1 MTKTKIVATLGPATR
16 TRERIVGLMD
26 AGVSVFRL
34 NFSHGEPQE
43 HAQAAELVRG
53 LAEERQAAIAILQDL
68 QGPKIRTGS
77 LAGGQGVTLQE
88 GDRFSITTHP
98 VRGNANLVST
108 TYALLPKDVRAGDRI
123 LLDDGK
129 IELRVLETNPSTV
142 TTVVVQ
148 GGLLQEHKGINLPG
162 VAISAPALTQKDRA
176 DLEFGLS
183 LGVDAIALSF
193 VRKPED
199 IIELKEIIRA
209 HGQFTPVIA
218 KLEKP
223 EALDHLDVI
232 LEASDGVMVARG
244 DLGVELSAEK
254 VPSAQKAIIEAAHRK
269 RKLAIT
275 ATQMLES
282 MIHAPQ
288 PTRAEASDIA
298 NAVFDGTDAL
308 MLSGET
314 AIGEFPVE
322 SGLAMATIAREAETN
337 LDRWGYRF
345 PADDPCPHPTEGVA
359 HAAMDLAR
367 NIGAGA
373 IVAFTRSGRTALFL
387 SKLRG
392 SVPVIAMT
400 PNAKTYRWLALAWGV
415 TPHLCPEV
423 ASMRQI
429 LAEVEGLKGTFPFIQ
444 AGSLVVLAGGWP
456 VGKQSPTNFLLAHA
470 ID

>member
-1 MTKTKIVATLGPATR
+1 MIKTKIVATLGPATR
-16 TRERIVGLMD
+16 ARERIIGLMD
-26 AGVSVFRL
+26 AGASVFRL
-34 NFSHGEPQE
+34 NFSHGDPQK

-53 LAEERQAAIAILQDL
+53 LAEERHLAIAILQDL
-68 QGPKIRTGS
+68 QGPKIRTGC
-77 LAGGQGVTLQE
+77 LADGQGVTLQA
-88 GDRFSITTHP
+88 GDHFSITTDP

-108 TYALLPKDVRAGDRI
+108 TYTLLPRDVRSGDRI

-129 IELRVLETNPSTV
+129 IELRVLETDPSTV
-142 TTVVVQ
+142 ITVVVQ

-162 VAISAPALTQKDRA
+162 IAVSAPALTQKDRA

-193 VRKPED
+193 VRKPQD
-199 IIELKEIIRA
+199 IVELKEILRA
-209 HGQFTPVIA
+209 RGQSTPVIA

-223 EALDHLDVI
+223 EALDRLDAI
-232 LEASDGVMVARG
+232 LEVSDGVMVARG
-244 DLGVELSAEK
+244 DLGVELSTEK
-254 VPSAQKAIIEAAHRK
+254 VPSAQKMIIETAHRK
-269 RKLAIT
+269 RKLVIT

-282 MIHAPQ
+282 MIHAPS
-288 PTRAEASDIA
+288 PTRAEASDVA

-314 AIGEFPVE
+314 AIGEFPLEAVR
-322 SGLAMATIAREAETN
+322 AMATIAGEAETN

-345 PADDPCPHPTEGVA
+345 PKEDPCLDSSEGVA
-359 HAAMDLAR
+359 HAALDLAR

-387 SKLRG
+387 SKLRD
-392 SVPVIAMT
+392 SIPVIAMT
-400 PNAKTYRWLALAWGV
+400 PNAKTFRWLAFAWGV

-423 ASMRQI
+423 TSMQQI
-429 LAEVEGLKGTFPFIQ
+429 LAEVEALKGDFPFVR

-456 VGKQSPTNFLLAHA
+456 VGKQSPTNFLLAHS
-470 ID
+470 IG

>member
-16 TRERIVGLMD
+16 AREQIVGLMD

-34 NFSHGEPQE
+34 NFSHGDPQE
-43 HAQAAELVRG
+43 HAQAAELVRS
-53 LAEERQAAIAILQDL
+53 LAQERHLAIAILQDL

-88 GDRFSITTHP
+88 GDHFSITTHP
-98 VRGNANLVST
+98 VRGNAHLVST
-108 TYALLPKDVRAGDRI
+108 TYSLLPQDVHTGDRI

-129 IELRVLETNPSTV
+129 IGLRVLETDPSTI

-209 HGQFTPVIA
+209 HGQSTPVIA

-223 EALDHLDVI
+223 EALDHLDAIMEVT
-232 LEASDGVMVARG
+232 DGVMVARG

-254 VPSAQKAIIEAAHRK
+254 VPSAQKVIIEAAHRK
-269 RKLAIT
+269 RKLVIT

-322 SGLAMATIAREAETN
+322 AGLAMATIAREAETN
-337 LDRWGYRF
+337 LARWGYRF
-345 PADDPCPHPTEGVA
+345 PTEDPCPHPSEGVA
-359 HAAMDLAR
+359 HAALDLAG

-392 SVPVIAMT
+392 AVPVIAMT
-400 PNAKTYRWLALAWGV
+400 PSAQTYRWLAFAWDV

-423 ASMRQI
+423 SSMQQI
-429 LAEVEGLKGTFPFIQ
+429 LAEVDALKGSFPFVQ
-444 AGSLVVLAGGWP
+444 VGSLVVLAGGWP
-456 VGKQSPTNFLLAHA
+456 VGKQSPTNFLLVHS

>member
-16 TRERIVGLMD
+16 ARERIAQLMD

-34 NFSHGEPQE
+34 NFSHGDPQE
-43 HAQAAELVRG
+43 HAQTAELVRG
-53 LAEERQAAIAILQDL
+53 LADERHVAIAILQDL

-88 GDRFSITTHP
+88 GDHFSITTDP
-98 VRGNANLVST
+98 VRGNVNLVST
-108 TYALLPKDVRAGDRI
+108 TYSLLPQDVHTGDRI

-129 IELRVLETNPSTV
+129 IGLRVLETDPSTI

-148 GGLLQEHKGINLPG
+148 GGLLQEHKGINLSG
-162 VAISAPALTQKDRA
+162 VAISAPALTEKDRA

-199 IIELKEIIRA
+199 IVELKEIIRA
-209 HGQFTPVIA
+209 HGQSTPVIA

-223 EALDHLDVI
+223 EALDHLDAIV
-232 LEASDGVMVARG
+232 EAADGVMVARG
-244 DLGVELSAEK
+244 DLGAELSAEK
-254 VPSAQKAIIEAAHRK
+254 VPSAQKVLIEAAHRK
-269 RKLAIT
+269 RKLVIT

-322 SGLAMATIAREAETN
+322 AGLAMATITREAETN

-345 PADDPCPHPTEGVA
+345 PAEDPCLHSSEGVA
-359 HAAMDLAR
+359 HAALDLAR
-367 NIGAGA
+367 NIGAEA

-392 SVPVIAMT
+392 TIPVIAMT
-400 PNAKTYRWLALAWGV
+400 PNAQTYRWLAFAWGV
-415 TPHLCPEV
+415 TPHRCLEV
-423 ASMRQI
+423 SSMQQI
-429 LAEVEGLKGTFPFIQ
+429 LAEVDALKGTFPFVR
-444 AGSLVVLAGGWP
+444 AGSLLVLAGGWP

>member
-16 TRERIVGLMD
+16 PRERIARLMD

-34 NFSHGEPQE
+34 NFSHGDPQE

-53 LAEERQAAIAILQDL
+53 LAEERHLAIAILQDL

-88 GDRFSITTHP
+88 GDHFSITTHP
-98 VRGNANLVST
+98 VLGNANLVST
-108 TYALLPKDVRAGDRI
+108 TYSLLPQDVRTGDRI

-129 IELRVLETNPSTV
+129 IELRVLETDPSTI

-162 VAISAPALTQKDRA
+162 VVISAPALTQKDRA
-176 DLEFGLS
+176 DLKFGLS

-209 HGQFTPVIA
+209 HGQSTPVIA

-223 EALDHLDVI
+223 EALDHLDAI
-232 LEASDGVMVARG
+232 LEAADGVMVARG

-269 RKLAIT
+269 RKLVIT

-322 SGLAMATIAREAETN
+322 AGLAMATIAGEAERN

-345 PADDPCPHPTEGVA
+345 AAEDPCLHSSEGVA
-359 HAAMDLAR
+359 HAALDLAR

-392 SVPVIAMT
+392 AIPVIAMT
-400 PNAKTYRWLALAWGV
+400 PNAQTYRRLAFAWGV
-415 TPHLCPEV
+415 TPHLCLEV
-423 ASMRQI
+423 SSMQQI
-429 LAEVEGLKGTFPFIQ
+429 LAEVDALKGLFPSVQ
-444 AGSLVVLAGGWP
+444 AGFLVVLAGGWP

>member
-1 MTKTKIVATLGPATR
+1 
-16 TRERIVGLMD
+16 
-26 AGVSVFRL
+26 
-34 NFSHGEPQE
+34 
-43 HAQAAELVRG
+43 
-53 LAEERQAAIAILQDL
+53 
-68 QGPKIRTGS
+68 
-77 LAGGQGVTLQE
+77 
-88 GDRFSITTHP
+88 
-98 VRGNANLVST
+98 
-108 TYALLPKDVRAGDRI
+108 
-123 LLDDGK
+123 
-129 IELRVLETNPSTV
+129 LRVLETDPSTV

-162 VAISAPALTQKDRA
+162 VAVSAPALTQKDRA

-193 VRKPED
+193 VRKPQD
-199 IIELKEIIRA
+199 IIELKQIVRA
-209 HGQFTPVIA
+209 HGQSTPVIA

-223 EALDHLDVI
+223 EALDQLDAI

-254 VPSAQKAIIEAAHRK
+254 VPSAQKTIIEAAHRK
-269 RKLAIT
+269 RKLVIT

-322 SGLAMATIAREAETN
+322 AGRAMVTIASEAETN

-345 PADDPCPHPTEGVA
+345 PADDPCPHPAEGVA
-359 HAAMDLAR
+359 HAALDLAR

-373 IVAFTRSGRTALFL
+373 IVAG
-387 SKLRG
+387 
-392 SVPVIAMT
+392 P
-400 PNAKTYRWLALAWGV
+400 
-415 TPHLCPEV
+415 LCFCRNCG
-423 ASMRQI
+423 A
-429 LAEVEGLKGTFPFIQ
+429 PFR
-444 AGSLVVLAGGWP
+444 
-456 VGKQSPTNFLLAHA
+456 
-470 ID
+470 

>member
-16 TRERIVGLMD
+16 ARERIAQLIDV
-26 AGVSVFRL
+26 GVSVFRL
-34 NFSHGEPQE
+34 NFSHGDPQE

-53 LAEERQAAIAILQDL
+53 LADERHVAIAILQDL
-68 QGPKIRTGS
+68 QGPKIRIGS

-88 GDRFSITTHP
+88 GDHFSITTHP
-98 VRGNANLVST
+98 VCGNANLVST
-108 TYALLPKDVRAGDRI
+108 TYSLLPQDVHTGDRI

-129 IELRVLETNPSTV
+129 IELRVLETDPSTI
-142 TTVVVQ
+142 TTVVAQ
-148 GGLLQEHKGINLPG
+148 GGFLQEHKGINLPG

-209 HGQFTPVIA
+209 HGQSTPVIA

-223 EALDHLDVI
+223 EALDHLDAI
-232 LEASDGVMVARG
+232 LEATDGVMVARG

-254 VPSAQKAIIEAAHRK
+254 VPSAQKVIIEAAHRK
-269 RKLAIT
+269 RKLVIT

-322 SGLAMATIAREAETN
+322 AGLAMATIAREAETN

-345 PADDPCPHPTEGVA
+345 PAEDPCLHSSEGVA
-359 HAAMDLAR
+359 HAALDLAR

-392 SVPVIAMT
+392 TIPVIAMT
-400 PNAKTYRWLALAWGV
+400 PNAQTYRWLAFAWGV
-415 TPHLCPEV
+415 TPHRCLEV
-423 ASMRQI
+423 SSMQQI
-429 LAEVEGLKGTFPFIQ
+429 LAEVDALPGTFPFVQ
-444 AGSLVVLAGGWP
+444 AESLVVLAGGWP

-470 ID
+470 IA

>member
-16 TRERIVGLMD
+16 TRERIVALMD

-34 NFSHGEPQE
+34 NFSHGDPQE
-43 HAQAAELVRG
+43 HAQSAELVRS
-53 LAEERQAAIAILQDL
+53 LAKERHLAIAILQDL

-77 LAGGQGVTLQE
+77 LAGGQGVTLRE
-88 GDRFSITTHP
+88 GAHFSITTRP
-98 VRGNANLVST
+98 VCGTADLVST
-108 TYALLPKDVRAGDRI
+108 TYSLLPQDVQPGDRI

-129 IELRVLETNPSTV
+129 IELRVLEADPSTV
-142 TTVVVQ
+142 ATVIVQ

-162 VAISAPALTQKDRA
+162 VAISAPALTQKDRV

-199 IIELKEIIRA
+199 IIELKAIIQA
-209 HGQFTPVIA
+209 HGQSTPVIA

-223 EALDHLDVI
+223 EALDHLDAVM
-232 LEASDGVMVARG
+232 EATDGVMVARG

-254 VPSAQKAIIEAAHRK
+254 VPSVQKAIIEAAHRK
-269 RKLAIT
+269 RKLVIT

-322 SGLAMATIAREAETN
+322 AARAMATIAGEAERN

-345 PADDPCPHPTEGVA
+345 PIEDPCLNSSEGVA
-359 HAAMDLAR
+359 HAALDLAR

-373 IVAFTRSGRTALFL
+373 IVAFTRSGRTALYL

-392 SVPVIAMT
+392 LIPVIAMT
-400 PNAKTYRWLALAWGV
+400 PNAQTYRRLAFAWGV

-423 ASMRQI
+423 SSMQQI
-429 LAEVEGLKGTFPFIQ
+429 LAEVGALKDAFPFVR
-444 AGSLVVLAGGWP
+444 AGSVAVLAGGWP

>member
-16 TRERIVGLMD
+16 TRERIAGLMD

-34 NFSHGEPQE
+34 NFSHGVPQE

-53 LAEERQAAIAILQDL
+53 LAEERQVAIAILQDL

-77 LAGGQGVTLQE
+77 LAGGQTVMLQE
-88 GDRFSITTHP
+88 GNHFSITTDS
-98 VRGNANLVST
+98 VSGNVNLVST
-108 TYALLPKDVRAGDRI
+108 TYSLLPQDVGTGDRI

-129 IELRVLETNPSTV
+129 IELRVLETDPTTV

-223 EALDHLDVI
+223 EALDHLDAI
-232 LEASDGVMVARG
+232 MEAADGVMVARG

-254 VPSAQKAIIEAAHRK
+254 VPSVQKVIIEAAHRK
-269 RKLAIT
+269 RKLVIT

-314 AIGEFPVE
+314 AVGEFPVE
-322 SGLAMATIAREAETN
+322 AGGAMATIAREAETN

-345 PADDPCPHPTEGVA
+345 PPEEPCHRSSEGVA
-359 HAAMDLAR
+359 HAALDLAK
-367 NIGAGA
+367 NISAGA

-392 SVPVIAMT
+392 TIPVIAMT
-400 PNAKTYRWLALAWGV
+400 PNTQTYRWLAFAWGV
-415 TPHLCPEV
+415 TPHLCLEV
-423 ASMRQI
+423 SSMPQI
-429 LAEVEGLKGTFPFIQ
+429 LAEVDGLKESFPFVQ
-444 AGSLVVLAGGWP
+444 TGSLVVLAGGWP
-456 VGKQSPTNFLLAHA
+456 VGKQSPTNFLLVHA
-470 ID
+470 IA

>member
-16 TRERIVGLMD
+16 PRERIARLMD

-34 NFSHGEPQE
+34 NFSHGDPQE

-53 LAEERQAAIAILQDL
+53 LAEERHLAIAILQDL

-77 LAGGQGVTLQE
+77 LAGGQEVTLQE
-88 GDRFSITTHP
+88 GDHFSITTHP
-98 VRGNANLVST
+98 ILGNANLVST
-108 TYALLPKDVRAGDRI
+108 TYSLLPQDVRTGDRI

-129 IELRVLETNPSTV
+129 IELRVLETDPSTII
-142 TTVVVQ
+142 TVVVQ

-162 VAISAPALTQKDRA
+162 VVISAPALTQKDRA

-209 HGQFTPVIA
+209 HGQSTPVIA

-223 EALDHLDVI
+223 EALDHLDAI
-232 LEASDGVMVARG
+232 LEAADGVMVARG

-254 VPSAQKAIIEAAHRK
+254 VPSAQKAIIEASHRK
-269 RKLAIT
+269 RKLVIT

-322 SGLAMATIAREAETN
+322 AGLAMATIAGEAERN

-345 PADDPCPHPTEGVA
+345 AAEGPCLHSSEGVA
-359 HAAMDLAR
+359 HAALDLAR
-367 NIGAGA
+367 NIDAGA

-392 SVPVIAMT
+392 AIPVIAMT
-400 PNAKTYRWLALAWGV
+400 PNAQTYRRLAFAWGV
-415 TPHLCPEV
+415 TPHLCLEV
-423 ASMRQI
+423 SSMQQI
-429 LAEVEGLKGTFPFIQ
+429 LAEVDALKGVFPSVQ
-444 AGSLVVLAGGWP
+444 AGFLVVLAGGWP